1 MLDQIYKLAHRIF
14 PHSPFWPRRIGLVH
28 LRAMGSHRSEAE
40 RRKEAVSALSALEL
54 AEELRYRRASKRAR
68 GSRRSLEELEHLS
81 KLGRLIAPVALEAG
95 DLSKAEKYARDLL
108 FASESARG
116 AGISHS
122 QPWSEAS
129 HEAHVVLS
137 RAALARGDFSV
148 AEHHL
153 REAIERIPSSHV
165 YGFSGPDA
173 GLLQALVDTGRT
185 DAALTY
191 LRACRTAWTWGRRQ
205 LDEWEDQIT
214 RGMKPDFFRRVYR
227 APRFAGFV
235 RLRPRPQSKIPA
247 MAYRLRAVAFLVGVV
262 GLFVNR
268 KVALAA
274 FAVWV
279 VLVVFSSVMARLDE
293 ARRHADGSS

>member
-1 MLDQIYKLAHRIF
+1 
-14 PHSPFWPRRIGLVH
+14 
-28 LRAMGSHRSEAE
+28 MGSQISEIE
-40 RRKEAVSALSALEL
+40 RRKEAVSALSALEV

-68 GSRRSLEELEHLS
+68 GSRRSLEELEHLN

-95 DLSKAEKYARDLL
+95 DLPKAEKYARDLL
-108 FASESARG
+108 VALESARE
-116 AGISHS
+116 AGIGHS
-122 QPWSEAS
+122 QRWSEAS

-153 REAIERIPSSHV
+153 REAIERVPTSHA

-173 GLLQALVDTGRT
+173 GLLQSLVDRGRT
-185 DAALTY
+185 EAALTY
-191 LRACRTAWTWGRRQ
+191 LRACRPAWTWGRRQ
-205 LDEWEDQIT
+205 LDEWEDQIK

-227 APRFAGFV
+227 APRSAGFV

-247 MAYRLRAVAFLVGVV
+247 LAYQLRAVALLVAVV

-268 KVALAA
+268 RVALAA
-274 FAVWV
+274 LAMWF
-279 VLVVFSSVMARLDE
+279 VLVVCSSIVARLDE
-293 ARRHADGSS
+293 RRRHADGSS